1 MIQGLRDYQT
11 KAIRETYKWLREHK
25 GNPCIVAPTGSG
37 KAHIIAGFCEDI
49 LRRVPDAKILVL
61 SHVKELLVQ
70 DAEKIQLAWPEAPLA
85 IYSAGL
91 GTKETDAITVAG
103 IQSIWRKPE
112 ELGRIDV
119 VIVDEAHMIQN
130 EDEGMYRRLL
140 SSLHEINP
148 KMRMIGLTA
157 TPYRLGQGLL
167 TEGEDAIF
175 QALIE
180 PVTIEELVKRKFLA
194 RLTSTFTDLQMNVEG
209 IKKVQGDY
217 EKQELEYRVNS
228 SDVNSKVVSETI
240 YRAGNRTAWLVF
252 CVSISHAEAMRDE
265 FIAQGVRAEAI
276 TSKTTS
282 EERARIFADFK
293 AGKIRAVT
301 NVGVATTG
309 FDYPDIDVIVM
320 ARPTLSPGL
329 YIQMSGRG
337 MRVKS
342 PGHHQ
347 DCLVLD
353 FAGNIARH
361 GAVTKII
368 PPRRTVKAG
377 RKSGSQELGDMFKKC
392 PKCHKIVMKRARE
405 CAHCGH
411 IFSELS
417 DLSVSQDIMGI
428 EKAQPEININ
438 TENDTISTADNI
450 QHMKVVSWFWKVIY
464 RKKDNMP
471 MLRVDFYGEDKM
483 QGPKQLF
490 LYIMQEDGA
499 REKAYKQIKSLLQG
513 VKIPEL
519 EEINNV
525 RVLYGLA
532 ETIRENYAPPSW
544 IDYKEEIRDER
555 VYFTISKWGW
565 NE

>member
-1 MIQGLRDYQT
+1 MIRGLRDYQV
-11 KAIRETYKWLREHK
+11 KAIRDTYKWLREHE

-49 LRRVPDAKILVL
+49 LGKRPDAKILVL

-70 DAEKIQLAWPEAPLA
+70 DAEKIKLAWPDAPLG

-91 GTKETDAITVAG
+91 KTKETNSITVAG
-103 IQSIWRKPE
+103 IQSIWRKAD
-112 ELGRIDV
+112 ELGHIDV

-130 EDEGMYRRLL
+130 EDDGMYRSLL
-140 SSLHEINP
+140 STLHNFNP
-148 KMRMIGLTA
+148 NIRMIGLTA

-194 RLTSTFTDLQMNVEG
+194 RLTSTFTDLKMDVEG

-217 EKQELEYRVNS
+217 EKQELEARVNS
-228 SDVNSKVVSETI
+228 SAVNSKVVSETI
-240 YRAGNRTAWLVF
+240 YRAGTRTAWLVF
-252 CVSISHAEAMRDE
+252 CVSILHAEAMRDE
-265 FIAQGVRAEAI
+265 FRAQGINAEAI
-276 TSKTTS
+276 TSRTSS

-293 AGKIRAVT
+293 AGKIRALT

-368 PPRRTVKAG
+368 PPRRTVKSSK
-377 RKSGSQELGDMFKKC
+377 RYKNMELGDMFKKC
-392 PKCHKIVMKRARE
+392 PKCHKTVMKRAHE
-405 CAHCGH
+405 CSNCGY
-411 IFSELS
+411 IFRELS
-417 DLSVSQDIMGI
+417 DLSTSRDIMGI
-428 EKAQPEININ
+428 DGVNKNTQPENN
-438 TENDTISTADNI
+438 NSGSEADNVKR
-450 QHMKVVSWFWKVIY
+450 MKVDSWFWKVIY
-464 RKKDNMP
+464 RKKDGMP
-471 MLRVDFYGEDKM
+471 MLRVDFYGEDKLK
-483 QGPKQLF
+483 GPKQLF
-490 LYIMQEDGA
+490 LYIMQEDL
-499 REKAYKQIKSLLQG
+499 REKAYKQIKNLLQG
-513 VKIPEL
+513 VRIPEL
-519 EEINNV
+519 EKIDNV

-532 ETIRENYAPPSW
+532 ETIRENFAPPSW
-544 IDYKEEIRDER
+544 IEYKENTQDDKI
-555 VYFTISKWGW
+555 YCNIFKWGW
-565 NE
+565 D

>member
-1 MIQGLRDYQT
+1 MLRDYQV
-11 KAIRETYKWLREHK
+11 KAIRDTYKWLYEHE

-49 LRRVPDAKILVL
+49 LKRNKNAKILVL

-70 DAEKIQLAWPEAPLA
+70 DAEKIRLAWPQAPIA

-91 GTKETDAITVAG
+91 GTKEISAITVAG

-140 SSLHEINP
+140 SSLHELNP

-167 TEGEDAIF
+167 TEGDNAIF

-180 PVTIEELVKRKFLA
+180 PVTIEELVQRKFLA
-194 RLTSTFTDLQMNVEG
+194 RLTSTFTDLKMNVEG

-217 EKQELEYRVNS
+217 EKQELESRVNS
-228 SDVNSKVVSETI
+228 SDINAKVVAETI
-240 YRAGNRTAWLVF
+240 RRAGDRKAWLVF
-252 CVSISHAEAMRDE
+252 CVSISHAEKMRDE

-337 MRVKS
+337 MRIKS

-368 PPRRTVKAG
+368 PPRRTVKTG
-377 RKSGSQELGDMFKKC
+377 KKSSQELGDMFKIC
-392 PKCHKIVMKRARE
+392 PKCRKTVMKRARE
-405 CAHCGH
+405 CIHCGH

-417 DLSVSQDIMGI
+417 DLSVNEDIMEGVNDSEAVNDNATH
-428 EKAQPEININ
+428 EKPSEFQR
-438 TENDTISTADNI
+438 
-450 QHMKVVSWFWKVIY
+450 MKVAYWYWKVVY
-464 RKKDNMP
+464 RKKDRMP
-471 MLRVDFYGEDKM
+471 MIRVDFYGEDKL

-490 LYIMQEDGA
+490 LYIMQEDKAA
-499 REKAYKQIKSLLQG
+499 RERTYIRMKSLLQG
-513 VKIPEL
+513 VRIPEL
-519 EEINNV
+519 EKFDNV
-525 RVLYGLA
+525 RILYELC
-532 ETIRENYAPPSW
+532 ETVRDNFTPPSW
-544 IDYKEEIRDER
+544 IEYKIEEKGDNH
-555 VYFTISKWGW
+555 FHCTIPKWGW
-565 NE
+565 DE

>member
-1 MIQGLRDYQT
+1 MLRDYQI
-11 KAIRETYKWLREHK
+11 KAIRDTYKWLRENK

-37 KAHIIAGFCEDI
+37 KAHIIAGFCKDI
-49 LRRVPDAKILVL
+49 LTRKPDAKILVL

-70 DAEKIQLAWPEAPLA
+70 DAEKILQAWPEAPLA

-91 GTKETDAITVAG
+91 GVRETNSITVAG
-103 IQSIWRKPE
+103 IQSVWRKAYE
-112 ELGRIDV
+112 FGRVDI
-119 VIVDEAHMIQN
+119 IIIDEAHMIQN
-130 EDEGMYRRLL
+130 DDEGMYRRLL
-140 SSLHEINP
+140 STLQDWNP
-148 KMRMIGLTA
+148 QMRMIGLTA

-209 IKKVQGDY
+209 IRKVQGDF
-217 EKQELEYRVNS
+217 EKQELEARVNS
-228 SDVNSKVVSETI
+228 YEVNKKVVAETI
-240 YRAGNRTAWLVF
+240 RRAGDRIAWLVF

-265 FIAQGVRAEAI
+265 FIAQGVMAESI

-282 EERARIFADFK
+282 LERARIFEEFK

-353 FAGNIARH
+353 FAGNISRH

-368 PPRRTVKAG
+368 PPRRTV
-377 RKSGSQELGDMFKKC
+377 RSVRNSSELSGMFKIC
-392 PKCHKIVMKRARE
+392 PRCKHTVMKRAHE
-405 CAHCGH
+405 CIHCGYM
-411 IFSELS
+411 FSELS
-417 DLSVSQDIMGI
+417 DLSTSADIMGFDAPQNDN
-428 EKAQPEININ
+428 ENENI
-438 TENDTISTADNI
+438 TSGF
-450 QHMKVVSWFWKVIY
+450 QRMKVASWYWKVVF

-471 MLRVDFYGEDKM
+471 IVRVDFYGEDKL

-490 LYIMQEDGA
+490 LYIMQEDKS
-499 REKAYKQIKSLLQG
+499 RIRAYWRMKSLLQG
-513 VKIPEL
+513 VRVPEL
-519 EEINNV
+519 EKILDVNV
-525 RVLYGLA
+525 LNDLCTTV
-532 ETIRENYAPPSW
+532 RENYAPPSW
-544 IDYKEEIRDER
+544 IEYKEEVREGGRIH
-555 VYFTISKWGW
+555 FTISKWGW
-565 NE
+565 DE

>member
-1 MIQGLRDYQT
+1 MLRDYQL
-11 KAIRETYKWLREHK
+11 KAIRETYKYLREHD

-49 LRRVPDAKILVL
+49 LKRKPDAKILVL

-70 DAEKIQLAWPEAPLA
+70 DAEKIRLAWPEAPLG

-91 GTKETDAITVAG
+91 GTKEISSITVAG

-140 SSLHEINP
+140 SSLHELNP

-167 TEGEDAIF
+167 TEGDDAIF
-175 QALIE
+175 QTLIE
-180 PVTIEELVKRKFLA
+180 CVTIEELVKRGFLA

-217 EKQELEYRVNS
+217 EKQELESRVNS
-228 SDVNSKVVSETI
+228 SDVNSKVVAETI
-240 YRAGNRTAWLVF
+240 RRAGNRRAWLVF
-252 CVSISHAEAMRDE
+252 CVSISHAEKMRDE

-276 TSKTTS
+276 TSKTTPA
-282 EERARIFADFK
+282 ERDRIFADFK

-368 PPRRTVKAG
+368 PPRRTVKTG
-377 RKSGSQELGDMFKKC
+377 KKSQELGDMFKIC
-392 PKCHKIVMKRARE
+392 PKCKNTVMKRARE
-405 CAHCGH
+405 CVHCGH
-411 IFSELS
+411 IFSGLS
-417 DLSVSQDIMGI
+417 DLSVNDDIMEGVN
-428 EKAQPEININ
+428 QPELPGDD
-438 TENDTISTADNI
+438 DTIPGF
-450 QHMKVVSWFWKVIY
+450 QRMKVASWFWKVIY
-464 RKKDNMP
+464 RKKDSMP
-471 MLRVDFYGEDKM
+471 MIRVDFYGTDKL

-490 LYIMQEDGA
+490 LYIMQEGNA
-499 REKAYKQIKSLLQG
+499 RVNAYRQMKSLLQG
-513 VKIPEL
+513 VRLPEL
-519 EEINNV
+519 SKIDSA
-525 RVLYGLA
+525 RVLHELCDA
-532 ETIRENYAPPSW
+532 VRENFAPPLW
-544 IDYKEEIRDER
+544 IEYKEDLTPDGRIH
-555 VYFTISKWGW
+555 FTISRWGW
-565 NE
+565 DE